1 MGLTKD
7 PRGEYTAYE
16 EEMIEHTCEKG
27 TIKRRVL
34 SLPKEVKIITLNF
47 YNHAQVRRFSVEV
60 DMVEVDGKAHQD
72 FSSDSSLATTS
83 IADEVGKN

>member
-34 SLPKEVKIITLNF
+34 ALIKEVK
-47 YNHAQVRRFSVEV
+47 YH
-60 DMVEVDGKAHQD
+60 MKAN
-72 FSSDSSLATTS
+72 S
-83 IADEVGKN
+83 

>member
-34 SLPKEVKIITLNF
+34 ALRKEVTYQI
-47 YNHAQVRRFSVEV
+47 
-60 DMVEVDGKAHQD
+60 
-72 FSSDSSLATTS
+72 
-83 IADEVGKN
+83 